1 MGGRLAG
8 RVAIVTGAGSGLG
21 LATMRR
27 FCAEG
32 ARVAG
37 FDIDAEAVAAHIA
50 REELDAVAI
59 ACDVATES
67 SVAHAVSH
75 VVEQFGQIDALAH
88 FAGITRDAM
97 HQKMTL
103 DAWDAVIRV
112 NLTGSFLM
120 AKAVAAV
127 MVKQRSG
134 SIVLTSSRAA
144 YGNMGQANYSASKGG
159 VISLGKTLALELGRA
174 NVRVN
179 SIAPGFIQ
187 TPMTTTVPDAVR
199 DRSIALTPLQRTGKP
214 EEIAGIALFLV
225 SDDSSFVT
233 GQTINADGGRTLGM
247 SA

>member
-1 MGGRLAG
+1 MSSRLAG

-21 LATMRR
+21 LATMQR

-37 FDIDAEAVAAHIA
+37 FDVRADVLASLIAEHRLDAE
-50 REELDAVAI
+50 AI
-59 ACDVATES
+59 ACDVADEA
-67 SVAHAVSH
+67 SVATAVGD
-75 VVEQFGQIDALAH
+75 VEKRFGRVDALAH
-88 FAGITRDAM
+88 FAGITRDSM

-103 DAWDAVIRV
+103 ENWDAVIRV

-127 MVKQRSG
+127 MAPQGSG

-144 YGNMGQANYSASKGG
+144 YGNMGQANYSSSKGG
-159 VISLGKTLALELGRA
+159 VISLAKTLALELGRF

-179 SIAPGFIQ
+179 AIAPGFIE
-187 TPMTTTVPDAVR
+187 TPMTTTVPDRVR

-214 EEIAGIALFLV
+214 GEIAAIALFLA

-233 GQTINADGGRTLGM
+233 GQVINADGGRTLGL